1 MSEDKKNMVER
12 WNGVFHVLMRAVV
25 NDIQRRLQPTL
36 DEHGLSKVHV
46 AYLLALDSGRTTLR
60 GLSDH
65 LSLDKA
71 NTTRA
76 VNGLREAGLTE
87 DDREVKNSRKYN
99 VFLTDK
105 GKELV
110 EILKT
115 ELNGAYD
122 QYMERI
128 SEEEIHMTLDVLDR
142 IRKNVESSK

>member
-1 MSEDKKNMVER
+1 MSEDKKSMVER
-12 WNGVFHVLMRAVV
+12 WNNVFHVLMRAVV

-76 VNGLREAGLTE
+76 VNGLRETGLAG
-87 DDREVKNSRKYN
+87 DDRETESSRKYN
-99 VFLTDK
+99 VFLTEK

-110 EILKT
+110 KILKT

-122 QYMERI
+122 QYMDGI
-128 SEEEIHMTLDVLDR
+128 SKEEIQKTLDVLDH
-142 IRKNVESSK
+142 IRENVESPK